1 MISGRGRA
9 GGGSVSTVQ
18 GVTSRPEFVWR
29 DPRPGMSNLCIPFC
43 FSAFQAI
50 SGKSRAEQQPQ
61 RRIPSKV
68 GCPAAAAEVR
78 PVSVTGLLLG
88 SAQWF
93 RLMGSAHLFLHWAL
107 AQYVSVHGFCPSGL
121 LLGSAQ
127 YSPVQS
133 GSVRP
138 VRSRMTGLVQKAGSV
153 QFCPVRSDL
162 NV

>member
-1 MISGRGRA
+1 LRFIS
-9 GGGSVSTVQ
+9 V
-18 GVTSRPEFVWR
+18 
-29 DPRPGMSNLCIPFC
+29 L

-61 RRIPSKV
+61 RRIPAKV

-107 AQYVSVHGFCPSGL
+107 AQYVSVHGLCPSGL

-127 YSPVQS
+127 HSPVQPGSVQPVWS
-133 GSVRP
+133 GLVSVRP
-138 VRSRMTGLVQKAGSV
+138 TGSVWFVWFGPECPVWFRIFGSV
-153 QFCPVRSDL
+153 QFDQSGLIMIKKKCG
-162 NV
+162 NF